1 MAPISTLVVD
11 RQRTFAEAVAAWLQM
26 ESDVDVVGVA
36 QSVPSARRILAS
48 QQVDVVLLD
57 ADLPGGD
64 GLLASVDDPASDS
77 PPYVIMLGSSA
88 EAERIL
94 TAVRAGAAGWVRK
107 GESIGHL
114 RRVVSGVTRGETW
127 VPPSE
132 LGRMFRLLFDQQD
145 QFGADDPLADLTTR
159 EREVLTHM
167 ADGAGRKEIA
177 ERLHLSPNTV
187 RSHMQSMM
195 RKLDVHSAL
204 EAVALAGASPGILP
218 SGRQ

>member
-1 MAPISTLVVD
+1 MAQITTLVVD
-11 RQRTFAEAVAAWLQM
+11 RQRTFAEAVAAWLEM

-36 QSVPSARRILAS
+36 QSVPSARRILAA
-48 QQVDVVLLD
+48 QRVDVMLLD

-64 GLLASVDDPASDS
+64 DLIACADIPVADP
-77 PPYVIMLGSSA
+77 PPYVIMLSSSA

-94 TAVRAGAAGWVRK
+94 TAMRAGAAGWVRK
-107 GESIGHL
+107 GESIRHL
-114 RRVVSGVTRGETW
+114 RKVVSRVTRGETW

-132 LGRMFRLLFDQQD
+132 LGRVFRLLFDQQD
-145 QFGADDPLADLTTR
+145 EAGADDPLADLTTR
-159 EREVLTHM
+159 EREVLVYM

-204 EAVALAGASPGILP
+204 EAVALAGSLPGIMP
-218 SGRQ
+218 SGR

>member
-11 RQRTFAEAVAAWLQM
+11 RQRTFAEAVAAWLEL

-36 QSVPSARRILAS
+36 QSVPSARRILAA
-48 QQVDVVLLD
+48 QRVDVLLLD

-64 GLLASVDDPASDS
+64 DLLGCGDTPVRDP
-77 PPYVIMLGSSA
+77 PPYVIMLSSSA

-114 RRVVSGVTRGETW
+114 RQVVSGVTRGETW

-132 LGRMFRLLFDQQD
+132 LGRVFRLLFDQQD
-145 QFGADDPLADLTTR
+145 GSGVDPLAVLTTR

-204 EAVALAGASPGILP
+204 EAVALAGSSPGILP